1 MLDLLKRFGR
11 PYAWRLII
19 GPATKLV
26 EVVFDLLTPLVVA
39 RMIDEGVASRR
50 PDVVVRYGLVLAGM
64 AVAGILI
71 VLICQ
76 KCASVTAQGMGTDM
90 RRELYR
96 RVNRL
101 SFAQLDRFGTASLST
116 RIINDVNQVQLAV
129 ALAIRQLIRWPFLAV
144 GSLIAAVVIDWRMGL
159 IFAVCLPLVGAVF
172 ALVMAKSVPLFK
184 TVQAKLDR
192 VAQVVREGLGGA
204 RVVRAFVRERNERA
218 RLVEASDAHAR
229 VATAVGRLSAVLN
242 PATFLV
248 MNLGVCAILWSGAVR
263 VDAGGLTQGQVVAF
277 VNYMT
282 QALLSIVYVANL
294 VVVFTKASAS
304 AARIAEV
311 LDCEPERQAG
321 AVCPSQAARDAEP
334 GSLQIPDA
342 SARPVPALDIAS
354 VSFTYAGAQAPALSN
369 ISLSLPAG
377 AALGVIGGTGSGKTT
392 LLELMAGL
400 YEPACGE
407 VRLFGK
413 PVDAWDET
421 DLRRA
426 VAVVPQRSVLFAG
439 TIRSNLCW
447 RDPAAPDDALWDA
460 LDAAQ
465 AAEFVRALPKG
476 LDAPVATGGTNFSGG
491 QRQRL
496 AIARALVGS
505 PRLLMLDDSYSA
517 LDVRTE
523 AALRQAL
530 AHGVP
535 APLTQVV
542 VSQRVSAVRNAQAI
556 AVLDH
561 GRLVGLGTHD
571 ELAATCEVY
580 REISTSQQVPVPPVL
595 SHAACRE
602 VAE

>member
-39 RMIDEGVASRR
+39 RMIDEGIASRR
-50 PDVVVRYGLVLAGM
+50 PDIVVRCGLVLAGM

-144 GSLIAAVVIDWRMGL
+144 GSLIAAVAIDWRMGL

-184 TVQAKLDR
+184 TVQAQLDR

-204 RVVRAFVRERNERA
+204 RVVRAFVRERNEQE
-218 RLVEASDAHAR
+218 RLVEASCAHAR
-229 VATAVGRLSAVLN
+229 VATAVGGLSAVLN

-304 AARIAEV
+304 AARITEV
-311 LDCEPERQAG
+311 LDCEPERQTG
-321 AVCPSQAARDAEP
+321 AVRPPRATRDPESGP
-334 GSLQIPDA
+334 LQITGAPD
-342 SARPVPALDIAS
+342 RPAPALDLAS
-354 VSFTYAGAQAPALSN
+354 VSFTYAAAQAPALSS
-369 ISLSLPAG
+369 ISLTLPA
-377 AALGVIGGTGSGKTT
+377 AATLGVIGGTGSGKTT

-400 YEPACGE
+400 YEPTCGE
-407 VRLFGK
+407 VRLFGV
-413 PVDAWDET
+413 PVDAWDEG

-426 VAVVPQRSVLFAG
+426 AAIVPQRSVLFAG

-447 RDPAAPDDALWDA
+447 RDPAATDDALWAA
-460 LDAAQ
+460 LDTAQ
-465 AAEFVRALPKG
+465 AAEFVRALPRG
-476 LDAPVATGGTNFSGG
+476 LDAPVAAGGANFSGG

-523 AALRQAL
+523 AALRRAL
-530 AHGVP
+530 ARRAA

-542 VSQRVSAVRNAQAI
+542 VSQRVSAVRDAQAI

-561 GRLVGLGTHD
+561 GRLVGLGAHD
-571 ELAATCEVY
+571 ELAATCGVY
-580 REISTSQQVPVPPVL
+580 REICASQQVPVP
-595 SHAACRE
+595 SHAACAE